1 MKNDFYKSLDR
12 AARVV
17 HYRVPESITDES
29 VEKIRSQLSEFMSE
43 RDISQ
48 ARLAGSIGVSS
59 TMISQFLRGKYSGDI
74 EGLISKLVGFM
85 ESTVQRESRS
95 APKFVE
101 TSIAR
106 KIYSVIR
113 HTDAMSGG
121 NEAKISLIIG
131 DAGHGKSECLREYA
145 RTHSRCVYIVLDS
158 TMNKIAIFNEIA
170 KGVGSVLSVLK
181 TTTAN
186 IIEKL
191 NREPKILILDEASS
205 LTVKQLDH
213 LRQVITVRG
222 RCPLILS
229 GNKELC
235 GTIQQNRVKHGC
247 ESLEQFMS
255 RVLVQL
261 DLDALA
267 DDGDGGLYTED
278 DIKQL
283 YTYGGVKLTGDAVD
297 LLCRISKSSHSG
309 RLRTCR
315 TIIDA
320 LHLSPVI
327 QKGCFID
334 SIVILL
340 ALEQLELP
348 VRSRLPVGL
357 IEEFREREKRKAAF
371 AG

>member
-1 MKNDFYKSLDR
+1 MKDDFYR
-12 AARVV
+12 ALEREAQVIN
-17 HYRVPESITDES
+17 YRVPEDITDEK
-29 VEKIRSQLSEFMSE
+29 VAEIRSQLSQFMSE

-48 ARLAGSIGVSS
+48 ARLASSIGVSS
-59 TMISQFLRGKYSGDI
+59 TMISQFLRDKYGGDI
-74 EGLISKLVGFM
+74 ESLIGKVVGFM
-85 ESTVQRESRS
+85 ESTVRRESQRK
-95 APKFVE
+95 PKYVE
-101 TSIAR
+101 TSVAR
-106 KIYSVIR
+106 KIFSVIR

-121 NEAKISLIIG
+121 HEAKISLIIG

-145 RTHSRCVYIVLDS
+145 RTHSSCVYIVLDS
-158 TMNKIAIFNEIA
+158 TMNKIAIFNEVA
-170 KGVGSVLSVLK
+170 KSIGAVLSVLK

-191 NREPKILILDEASS
+191 NSEPKILVLDEASS

-229 GNKELC
+229 GNKQLS
-235 GTIQQNRVKHGC
+235 GTIQQNSVKHGN
-247 ESLEQFMS
+247 ESLDQFMS

-261 DLDALA
+261 DLDTLA
-267 DDGDGGLYTED
+267 NDDGSGLYTED
-278 DIKQL
+278 DIRQL

-297 LLCRISKSSHSG
+297 LLRRISRTPHSG

-357 IEEFREREKRKAAF
+357 IEEFREKEKLKAAF